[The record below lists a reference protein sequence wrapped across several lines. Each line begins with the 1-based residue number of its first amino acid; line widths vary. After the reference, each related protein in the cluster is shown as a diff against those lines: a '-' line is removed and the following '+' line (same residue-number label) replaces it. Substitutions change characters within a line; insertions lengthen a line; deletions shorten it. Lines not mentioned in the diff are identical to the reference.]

1 MNILIVGVSGFIGQ
15 HLYHALS
22 QCGYNVTGCSRH
34 EVHNIKWQSFSFNQ
48 SAEDWECQLK
58 NIDIVINAAGIYQES
73 DAHDFLQTHEL
84 GPKKLFE
91 VCARL
96 GIKVIQISA
105 IGAEIE
111 NPTTD
116 FLISKRNADQ
126 SLLESDRPNIVLY
139 PGIVLGERGRS
150 TRQLSLL
157 ARLPLMPLVFGR
169 NKKLP
174 LISIYQL
181 TEHIIKTIQHW
192 PKAKQASVL
201 IAKEEN
207 MEQLLNN
214 LKNWMGLGKGYFISI
229 PKQLINLG
237 FKLLPGLSVGAFNKQ
252 SIELL
257 SEYSN
262 RSYSPIS
269 NTTASDSLL
278 KHAASATFKKALKLR
293 MLFYVNLIALG
304 IIWIVSG
311 ISSLVS
317 FEQSRELITSI
328 GINGLLGDSIII
340 GAAIGDIFLGIFL
353 WHPGLRRYVIYTQIA
368 VMLIYS
374 LIISIAL
381 PIFWLHPFAPI
392 IKNLAMLVLALYL
405 LTEETE

>member
-34 EVHNIKWQSFSFNQ
+34 EVLNIKWQRFSFNQ
-48 SAEDWECQLK
+48 SAKDWQHQLK

-73 DAHDFLQTHEL
+73 EAQDFLQAHDH
-84 GPKKLFE
+84 GPKKLFG
-91 VCARL
+91 VCRAL

-105 IGAEIE
+105 IGAELE

-126 SLLESDRPNIVLY
+126 FLLDSDSPNIVYY
-139 PGIVLGERGRS
+139 PGIVLGEQGRS
-150 TRQLSLL
+150 ARQLSML
-157 ARLPLMPLVFGR
+157 ARQPLMPLVFGR

-192 PKAKQASVL
+192 PKTKQASVL
-201 IAKEEN
+201 IAKEES

-214 LKNWMGLGKGYFISI
+214 LKIWMGLGKGYFISI
-229 PKQLINLG
+229 PKQFINLG
-237 FKLLPGLSVGAFNKQ
+237 FKLFPGLSVGAFNKQ

-257 SEYSN
+257 SDYSN
-262 RSYSPIS
+262 RSYSPIT
-269 NTTASDSLL
+269 NTTASDSLI
-278 KHAASATFKKALKLR
+278 KHAASAPFKKSLKLR

-317 FEQSRELITSI
+317 FDQSRELIASI

-340 GAAIGDIFLGIFL
+340 GAAIGDILLGIFL
-353 WHPGLRRYVIYTQIA
+353 WHPGLRRCVIYTQIA